1 MKISPCG
8 YVLYHQLTELE
19 KDCVVVAPSLIP
31 RRPGDR
37 IKTDRRDSVNLAA
50 SLRSGDLTY
59 INVPS
64 DDQESM
70 RDLTRARSDM
80 KNQERAARQQLNA
93 FVLRH
98 GFHWPSGKQRWN
110 RGHYNWLES
119 LGFRHPWQQIV
130 LQEYIDAVRAATK
143 RVDEMTRQMMAALPQ
158 WSLSPVVESLT
169 ALKGINTV
177 AAMVLLS
184 ELGDLRR
191 FKKPSYL
198 MSYLGLVPTEHSSG
212 GIRRQGGITR
222 TGNTHAR
229 RILIESA
236 WCYRF
241 PARKTMYLKRK
252 MIHSSEKAKEISWSA
267 QKRLCSRY
275 RLLIESGKNTKV
287 ACVAV
292 ARELVGYVWDIAC
305 REMPVAVV

>member
-1 MKISPCG
+1 
-8 YVLYHQLTELE
+8 
-19 KDCVVVAPSLIP
+19 
-31 RRPGDR
+31 
-37 IKTDRRDSVNLAA
+37 
-50 SLRSGDLTY
+50 
-59 INVPS
+59 
-64 DDQESM
+64 
-70 RDLTRARSDM
+70 
-80 KNQERAARQQLNA
+80 
-93 FVLRH
+93 
-98 GFHWPSGKQRWN
+98 
-110 RGHYNWLES
+110 
-119 LGFRHPWQQIV
+119 
-130 LQEYIDAVRAATK
+130 
-143 RVDEMTRQMMAALPQ
+143 MTRQMMIALPE
-158 WSLSPVVESLT
+158 WSLSPVVDSLT

-212 GIRRQGGITR
+212 STRRQGGITR

-236 WCYRF
+236 WCYRI
-241 PARKTMYLKRK
+241 PPRKTMYLKRK
-252 MIHSSEKAKEISWSA
+252 MIHASERAKDISWSA

-292 ARELVGYVWDIAC
+292 ARELVGYIWDIVC
-305 REMPVAVV
+305 QEMPAATE

>member
-1 MKISPCG
+1 LK
-8 YVLYHQLTELE
+8 
-19 KDCVVVAPSLIP
+19 
-31 RRPGDR
+31 
-37 IKTDRRDSVNLAA
+37 LAA

-59 INVPS
+59 ICVPN

-80 KNQERAARQQLNA
+80 KNQERSDRQQLNA

-98 GFHWPSGKQRWN
+98 GFHWPSGKQRWTSV
-110 RGHYNWLES
+110 HYNWLES
-119 LGFRHPWQQIV
+119 LVFRHPWQQIV
-130 LQEYIDAVRAATK
+130 LQEYIDSVRAATK
-143 RVDEMTRQMMAALPQ
+143 RVEEMTRQMMIALPE
-158 WSLSPVVESLT
+158 WSLSPVVASLT

-191 FKKPSYL
+191 FKKPSHL
-198 MSYLGLVPTEHSSG
+198 MSYLGLVPSEHSSG
-212 GIRRQGGITR
+212 GTRRQGGITR

-252 MIHSSEKAKEISWSA
+252 MIHSSERDKEISWSA
-267 QKRLCSRY
+267 QKRLCSCY

-292 ARELVGYVWDIAC
+292 ARELVGYIWDIAC
-305 REMPVAVV
+305 QEMPVATK